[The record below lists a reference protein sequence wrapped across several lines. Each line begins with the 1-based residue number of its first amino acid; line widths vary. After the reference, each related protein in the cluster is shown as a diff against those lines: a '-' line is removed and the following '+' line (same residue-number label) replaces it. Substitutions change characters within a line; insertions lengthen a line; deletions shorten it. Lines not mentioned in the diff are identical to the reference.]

1 MKISILQRLLL
12 FVIFCLVQVLV
23 LNRIQLFNC
32 ATPLLYVYFVIMFP
46 RHSLRWAVLLWSFTL
61 GLAIDMFSNT
71 PGVASASMTF
81 VAFLQ
86 PYLLELFLP
95 RDAEE
100 DIAASAKTLGVW
112 RFACLAAILTLVF
125 CLLFFALE
133 SFSFFNWTYW
143 LTCAGASALLTFI
156 IIMTLESLRY

>member
-1 MKISILQRLLL
+1 ML
-12 FVIFCLVQVLV
+12 FFIFCLAQVLV
-23 LNRIQLFNC
+23 LNRIQLFHC
-32 ATPLLYVYFVIMFP
+32 ATPLLYVYFTITFP
-46 RHSLRWAVLLWSFTL
+46 RHSSRVSVLLWSFAL
-61 GLAIDMFSNT
+61 GLANDMFSNT

-86 PYLLELFLP
+86 PYLIEFFLP

-100 DIAASAKTLGVW
+100 DIAASAKTLGLG

-143 LTCAGASALLTFI
+143 LACAGASALLTFI